1 MNEIATT
8 KMSSKGQVVIPES
21 IRRRMNLRPGTR
33 FVVIGEGDVLVLKSI
48 IAPSIDEFDALL
60 AEARRNAR
68 QAGLK
73 RTDIDAAIRE
83 VRKAE

>member
-1 MNEIATT
+1 MDEITTT

-33 FVVIGEGDVLVLKSI
+33 FVVIGEGDALILKSI
-48 IAPSIDEFDALL
+48 VAPPIDEFDALL
-60 AEARRNAR
+60 AEARRKAR

-73 RTDIDAAIRE
+73 RADIDAAIRE
-83 VRKAE
+83 VREAK